1 MRGAGHIHG
10 TILCDLDKLDNK
22 DELDRDKNKE
32 YCFPGIKR
40 IFGKIRKNEIVNENE
55 ANLLVR
61 FVDAFTTCS
70 LNANEVGK
78 NGLP

>member
-1 MRGAGHIHG
+1 M
-10 TILCDLDKLDNK
+10 DKLDNEDK
-22 DELDRDKNKE
+22 PERDKNSD
-32 YCFPGIKR
+32 YCFPGIKT

-55 ANLLVR
+55 ANVLAS
-61 FVDAFTTCS
+61 FVYAFTTCS